1 MGGGRPRRSP
11 LQLGLGACCVLL
23 AVWGWAL
30 ALLGLWGRLG
40 SAALGRLAG
49 APPLPLLHL
58 GGGCTAAGG
67 ALVGLGAAGAWG
79 AWTGRPRLL
88 LAFLVALLVLLV
100 AEVAM
105 ATFLYDYRAFAR
117 SLVLDRALRA
127 LRWQYGTRR
136 GGALT
141 QAWDSVMSKLRCCGV
156 RGPGDFAGSAFGA
169 LSGRRH
175 PRSCCRPPAPPA
187 CDGRSAQ
194 PELVHQQGCYR
205 KLLGLV
211 RVRSLELGAAATV
224 AAGLQL
230 VTAVLALL
238 LYLRLQPRPAPPAD
252 DAPPLDEAPPSEA
265 PPPDAPPPEAPPREA
280 SPDPPQ

>member
-40 SAALGRLAG
+40 SVALGRLAG
-49 APPLPLLHL
+49 APLPLLHL
-58 GGGCTAAGG
+58 GGAAPPRGGPGGPGGGGGLGGLDGTAPAAAGVPGGPAGAAGG
-67 ALVGLGAAGAWG
+67 RGGHGHLPLRLPGLRAQPGAGPGAAGA
-79 AWTGRPRLL
+79 A
-88 LAFLVALLVLLV
+88 LAV
-100 AEVAM
+100 
-105 ATFLYDYRAFAR
+105 RH
-117 SLVLDRALRA
+117 
-127 LRWQYGTRR
+127 QP

-141 QAWDSVMSKLRCCGV
+141 QAWDSVMSK
-156 RGPGDFAGSAFGA
+156 
-169 LSGRRH
+169 
-175 PRSCCRPPAPPA
+175 
-187 CDGRSAQ
+187 
-194 PELVHQQGCYR
+194 GCYR

-252 DAPPLDEAPPSEA
+252 DAPPLD
-265 PPPDAPPPEAPPREA
+265 DAPPPKPRPQTPRPPRHRPAGA
-280 SPDPPQ
+280 SPDPPNKGPGADWPFFSLRNAPAKLIGGGGRQPRTRPARRLGPRAAIGPLAVNHPARA